1 MDIKKTYIELKKVRL
16 ELPIYQSSRLSIK
29 KNIINFASGGRIF
42 KADDS
47 YLSVKAIDE
56 ITLNLKNGDRL
67 GIVGKNGSG
76 KSTLLRL
83 INGIYKP
90 SSGSI
95 KINGSIGSLID
106 ISLGTDQDM
115 TGRENIF
122 TRGRLIGL
130 GKEYIAKNLDEI
142 INFTELGDFIDIP
155 MSTYSSG
162 MHLRLAF
169 AISTIIKPDILLMD
183 EWLSVGDESFKIKA
197 EKRLKKVLDTAGILV
212 IASHSYEVVTKNCTK
227 VAWLENGKIKK
238 MGLPIDICKEYFN
251 V

>member
-1 MDIKKTYIELKKVRL
+1 MELKKVTL
-16 ELPIYQSSRLSIK
+16 ELPIYQGSRLSIK
-29 KNIINFASGGRIF
+29 KDIINFASGGRIF
-42 KADDS
+42 KS
-47 YLSVKAIDE
+47 NNSHLNVRAIDE
-56 ITLNLKNGDRL
+56 ITLNLKKGDRL
-67 GIVGKNGSG
+67 GIIGKNGSG

-83 INGIYKP
+83 MNGIYKP
-90 SSGSI
+90 SRGSI

-122 TRGRLIGL
+122 TRGQLIGL
-130 GKEYIAKNLDEI
+130 SKQYIYERLNEI
-142 INFTELGDFIDIP
+142 IDFTELGDFIDMP

-162 MHLRLAF
+162 MNLRLAF
-169 AISTIIKPDILLMD
+169 AVSTIIEPDILLMD

-197 EKRLKKVLDTAGILV
+197 EKRLKKVLDKSGILV
-212 IASHSYEVVTKNCTK
+212 IASHSYDVVTKNCTK

-238 MGLPIDICKEYFN
+238 LGLPMNLCKEYFN